1 MVLLWNG
8 NRKSHVGQPSSRV
21 ATRSGLNL
29 SENEKLRRQYA
40 ENEARYSHGD
50 Y

>member
-8 NRKSHVGQPSSRV
+8 NRKPLVGQRSRV

-29 SENEKLRRQYA
+29 IENEKLRRQYA